1 MNPQSYPLD
10 SNLESDQDL
19 WNPNILASTN
29 WLEAIDL
36 DGFDTTLPAFLLQE
50 GPGLNMMDGNL
61 SPEESRTSANDVAQS
76 LSSHYTADGN
86 VSVAQPQHGSYY
98 VDGEPARHT
107 RGTKR
112 RKTLTTPQFGE
123 LGRNFDLTQPVCS
136 GARLEHVPVIDDSE
150 YCALR
155 DAYNKYCH
163 GSSVMWPDFTT
174 MHFPTKP
181 FFEDLVRLF
190 RTNFNDSLPF
200 LHVSCFSGSS
210 ISWVML
216 AAIASIGSQYLESD
230 SKHVFNI
237 SMHEFTRRIVSHLS
251 EEMDFLPAPKR
262 LEFAQAT
269 LLHGVGAAY
278 SGDTRLSRRAISR
291 PEDLAMV
298 FQMAVQES
306 ELPDLAASTLR
317 RDTDQDSKWC
327 SWFRREAAIRLAY
340 SAWLVDCMWSY
351 HFQQRAALKF
361 VDGSV
366 PLPCHERLWTA
377 PTSEEWSAA
386 CTDQDV
392 SVSQEPALIKAVEE
406 LYVGKFVPSNRGEF
420 SRILMI
426 HALFRRSWDIEAYF
440 KQPISQWEP
449 NARRE
454 RSTGIFSG
462 PSVWLS
468 AVPTYIRWQNS
479 SCDALDILHWQANA
493 AIGKACGMEHPTV
506 LHLHIA
512 RIILLVPHDS
522 LVKLARRL
530 AGALSRGDRW
540 SNVDSADAMYGP
552 EGVLLRK
559 WAISH
564 QYKARLAVIH
574 AGVAFWH
581 IRRHSTDAFYEA
593 PAIALS
599 ALTLWA
605 FGTFAKPTST
615 EHRSANLNAVQ
626 TAPASSTSQSPSSE
640 RPAGRA
646 SNAEIGVSEIILLDR
661 PTDDELVQ
669 HFIKHGGSMQAHI
682 SGIGDLY
689 NSESPSLVLQQGCRL
704 LKESAKC
711 WGNAREWQ
719 HLLERLDEA
728 QKDLR
733 RKCSGVAAAT

>member
-1 MNPQSYPLD
+1 MMNLPSYPLD
-10 SNLESDQDL
+10 SNLESGEDL

-29 WLEAIDL
+29 WLETLDL
-36 DGFDTTLPAFLLQE
+36 DGFETAFLLQE
-50 GPGLNMMDGNL
+50 SSGLHMIEGISL
-61 SPEESRTSANDVAQS
+61 KSPEESQTSANNVTQS
-76 LSSHYTADGN
+76 LSSPYTADGDDP
-86 VSVAQPQHGSYY
+86 VAQHGSYY

-112 RKTLTTPQFGE
+112 RKTLTAPQFQE
-123 LGRNFDLTQPVCS
+123 LGRNFDLTQPACS
-136 GARLEHVPVIDDSE
+136 GARPEHVPVIDDSE

-155 DAYNKYCH
+155 DAYNRYCH

-174 MHFPTKP
+174 SHFPTKS
-181 FFEDLVRLF
+181 FFEDLVGLF
-190 RTNFNDSLPF
+190 RANFNDSLPF
-200 LHVSCFSGSS
+200 LHVTCFSG
-210 ISWVML
+210 ISPSWIML

-230 SKHVFNI
+230 SKHIFNI
-237 SMHEFTRRIVSHLS
+237 SMHEFNRRIVSHWS
-251 EEMDFLPAPKR
+251 EEIDVIPAANK

-269 LLHGVGAAY
+269 LLHCVGAAY
-278 SGDTRLSRRAISR
+278 SGDTRLSHRAVSR
-291 PEDLAMV
+291 PDDLAMV
-298 FQMAVQES
+298 FQIAAQES
-306 ELPDLAASTLR
+306 DLPDLAASTSR
-317 RDTDQDSKWC
+317 REMDQNSKWRN
-327 SWFRREAAIRLAY
+327 WVRREAAIRLAY

-351 HFQQRAALKF
+351 HFQQRTALKF
-361 VDGSV
+361 VDGSI
-366 PLPCHERLWTA
+366 PLPCHEKLWTA
-377 PTSEEWSAA
+377 PTPEEWSAA
-386 CTDQDV
+386 CADQDM
-392 SVSQEPALIKAVEE
+392 SATQEPALIKAMEE

-420 SRILMI
+420 ARILMI
-426 HALFRRSWDIEAYF
+426 HALFQRSRDIEAYF

-462 PSVWLS
+462 PPVWLS

-479 SCDALDILHWQANA
+479 SCDALDVLHWQANA
-493 AIGKACGMEHPTV
+493 AIGKACGLEHPTV

-512 RIILLVPHDS
+512 RIILLVPHKT
-522 LVKLARRL
+522 LVKLATRL
-530 AGALSRGDRW
+530 ADALSHGDRW
-540 SNVDSADAMYGP
+540 SNMDSLDALYGS

-559 WAISH
+559 WAINH

-615 EHRSANLNAVQ
+615 EQRSASLNAVQ
-626 TAPASSTSQSPSSE
+626 TTPASITGQSPGIE
-640 RPAGRA
+640 GR
-646 SNAEIGVSEIILLDR
+646 SNNTEIGVSEIILLDR

-669 HFIKHGGSMQAHI
+669 HFIKHGGNMQAHI

-689 NSESPSLVLQQGCRL
+689 EPESPSLVLQQGFRL

-711 WGNAREWQ
+711 WG
-719 HLLERLDEA
+719 LLA
-728 QKDLR
+728 NGSVFSNDLR
-733 RKCSGVAAAT
+733 RLKKNLEERVRV